1 MGISKSLAS
10 FYSAK
15 TIFDED
21 ILRLYLM
28 FIKKYLEKLVGVN
41 SKIAII
47 IDSNWKNRYE
57 GRSSDFLIEDEKVY
71 QSSSTKSIRVG
82 KGDIIGDEDILGE
95 SVGVFY
101 FNISIIKKMK
111 KNINENFDIQSSSIS
126 DLITYLANKNSFDLI
141 DIKGEWAE
149 MDSPA
154 DLIQFKFG
162 TKADT
167 LHRLKNKLSKSEIL
181 SQIKFTIND
190 VKNDIDSIIKD
201 IQKSFSERSLVVRSS
216 ALNEDTH
223 TSSMAGNYQSVLNVN
238 TKSKEAIEIAINE
251 VSNSY
256 LKGNQK
262 EELMNQILI
271 QPQLAEVKLSG
282 VLFTKDLE
290 TSAPYYIINYD
301 LSGKTDKITSGTQT
315 DFSKT
320 FIFSK
325 NSKVKPKNNDLRKII
340 SAAKE
345 IEEVTGHDSLDIEFA
360 IVKGKVI
367 ILQVRPI
374 AAHKNALK
382 VYNSDVELEL
392 NYIKSFIEKQ
402 QKKIPK
408 LVGETTVFGVMPDW
422 NPAEIIGINPY
433 PLAFDLYKE
442 IITDKDLAINQTKM
456 GYRKINHHQAC
467 SRFRKALC

>member
-1 MGISKSLAS
+1 
-10 FYSAK
+10 
-15 TIFDED
+15 
-21 ILRLYLM
+21 
-28 FIKKYLEKLVGVN
+28 
-41 SKIAII
+41 
-47 IDSNWKNRYE
+47 
-57 GRSSDFLIEDEKVY
+57 
-71 QSSSTKSIRVG
+71 
-82 KGDIIGDEDILGE
+82 
-95 SVGVFY
+95 
-101 FNISIIKKMK
+101 
-111 KNINENFDIQSSSIS
+111 
-126 DLITYLANKNSFDLI
+126 
-141 DIKGEWAE
+141 
-149 MDSPA
+149 
-154 DLIQFKFG
+154 
-162 TKADT
+162 
-167 LHRLKNKLSKSEIL
+167 
-181 SQIKFTIND
+181 
-190 VKNDIDSIIKD
+190 
-201 IQKSFSERSLVVRSS
+201 
-216 ALNEDTH
+216 
-223 TSSMAGNYQSVLNVN
+223 MAGNYQSVLNVN

-290 TSAPYYIINYD
+290 TRAPYYIINYD

-392 NYIKSFIEKQ
+392 NSIKSFIEKQ
-402 QKKIPK
+402 QK
-408 LVGETTVFGVMPDW
+408 
-422 NPAEIIGINPY
+422 
-433 PLAFDLYKE
+433 
-442 IITDKDLAINQTKM
+442 
-456 GYRKINHHQAC
+456 
-467 SRFRKALC
+467 